1 MVSTPLRTVTRPA
14 SWGIGRSGR
23 IGGLLVTLWLSL
35 LWSPG
40 ILGYFVS
47 ISDQT
52 QPLLK
57 TPDGHSLMNWA
68 HGDLLQMMRS
78 SRGVRINER
87 GVQFVRFGTVRGIAW
102 EGIPC
107 LPDPTSLCR
116 TPEGSRFFP
125 LDHAYVSAN
134 VSQVQGGMR
143 GIASVGCTGERSG
156 RTIREP
162 STVYDVSL
170 CDIVDSRLD
179 VYWDGDMVRHRRMSM
194 SVWLYVAI
202 SIVTVYLVSC
212 IAQNLTSLLV
222 GVQAAAE
229 TESLWVWLVR
239 LVEVAVVSTVLGLS
253 TLPMLWNDSLL
264 LVDELSYLA
273 FMLLYVSVHFAVM
286 CYKVWFDRENRR
298 RHFLTFNLITGV
310 LLLLTLAIYKTMAN
324 PYVGILLVMLTM
336 RCFYKLLDM
345 HLMDWDMVRLGYI
358 GLYLESLLM
367 LLDVF
372 AMLFTHYVGF
382 RRGFMF
388 GFDGDV
394 SFVIVCLFSWFVSR
408 FVIKES

>member
-1 MVSTPLRTVTRPA
+1 MMS
-14 SWGIGRSGR
+14 
-23 IGGLLVTLWLSL
+23 LLCL

-40 ILGYFVS
+40 ALGYFVS

-52 QPLLK
+52 QPLMK
-57 TPDGHSLMNWA
+57 TPDGYFLINWA

-78 SRGVRINER
+78 SQGVRINER
-87 GVQFVRFGTVRGIAW
+87 GIQFVRFGSLRTVGW
-102 EGIPC
+102 ESIPC
-107 LPDPTSLCR
+107 DPDPTSLCR
-116 TPEGSRFFP
+116 TPGGSRFFP
-125 LDHAYVSAN
+125 LDHVYVSAN
-134 VSQVQGGMR
+134 VSSVQGDMR
-143 GIASVGCTGERSG
+143 GIASTGCTGARSG
-156 RTIREP
+156 RTILEP

-170 CDIVDSRLD
+170 CDVVDSRMD
-179 VYWDGDMVRHRRMSM
+179 VYWDGEVVRFRRMTTSI
-194 SVWLYVAI
+194 WLYVAI

-222 GVQAAAE
+222 GIQNKGVLQ
-229 TESLWVWLVR
+229 ESAWVWVVR
-239 LVEVAVVSTVLGLS
+239 LVEVTVVGTVLLLS

-264 LVDELSYLA
+264 LVDELAYLA
-273 FMLLYVSVHFAVM
+273 LMLAYVLVHFAVM
-286 CYKVWFDRENRR
+286 CYKIRFDSENRK

-324 PYVGILLVMLTM
+324 PYVGILLVMLSM

-345 HLMDWDMVRLGYI
+345 HLMDWGKMKLGYI
-358 GLYLESLLM
+358 GLYLETLLM
-367 LLDVF
+367 MLDVF

-394 SFVIVCLFSWFVSR
+394 SFVVVCLFSWFVSR